1 MSNRRA
7 LLRALPAI
15 DRLLGTAM
23 LTKLESAQPHSLI
36 REAAQK
42 VVEELRRQ
50 ILDEQAPLPDLDL
63 ECVATLVAAEVAR
76 MARPSLRKVI
86 NVTGT
91 LLHTNLG
98 RAPLCSNAL
107 QAINEVAQGYSNLE
121 YNLDE
126 GQRGKRFTH
135 VEELLCKLT
144 GGEAATV
151 VNNNAGAVMLALA
164 ALAGGRS
171 ALVSRGELIEIGGS
185 FRIPD
190 VMRLSGACLV
200 EVGTTNKTH
209 RRDYEGV
216 ISEHTALL
224 LKVHRS
230 NFEIVGFTSEVSIEE
245 LVEIGRKRGVA
256 TMMDLGSG
264 CLLEAERLAELGLPA
279 EPSVR
284 AVMASGLDVVTFSG
298 DKLLGGPQAGI
309 ILGHRKMVAAVRAH
323 PMMRALRPDK
333 LTLSALTATLAAYRD
348 GVAAIEIPAVAM
360 MSVALEDLRARAEE
374 LRRRIGAAPEWLEVS
389 VVACESTVG
398 GGAVPT
404 ATLPSWGIALESQT
418 GTVTGGG
425 EPPQPSAA
433 VPRGLGQIEAR
444 LRSGPVPVIGRIADD
459 QLLIDVRTLR
469 GDEELRAVAAA
480 VRSLF

>member
-63 ECVATLVAAEVAR
+63 ERVATLVAAEVAR

-190 VMRLSGACLV
+190 IMAASGVTLV

-209 RRDYEGV
+209 LKDYADALNSV
-216 ISEHTALL
+216 TALI
-224 LKVHRS
+224 LKVHTS
-230 NFEIVGFTSEVSIEE
+230 NYRILGFTQAVSGEE
-245 LVEIGRKRGVA
+245 LAGLAHHHKIPVLE
-256 TMMDLGSG
+256 DLGSG
-264 CLLEAERLAELGLPA
+264 LLIDLTSYGLPR
-279 EPSVR
+279 EPTVR
-284 AVMASGLDVVTFSG
+284 EALQTGIDLVTFSG

-309 ILGHRKMVAAVRAH
+309 IVGKREVLDKLRKH
-323 PMMRALRPDK
+323 PMARALRIDK
-333 LTLSALTATLAAYRD
+333 LTLAALEATLRLYLDPNKALAQIPTLQMLSQPASALRERCEALLPALHAMLADAADCGIIEATA
-348 GVAAIEIPAVAM
+348 
-360 MSVALEDLRARAEE
+360 
-374 LRRRIGAAPEWLEVS
+374 
-389 VVACESTVG
+389 TVG
-398 GGAVPT
+398 GGA
-404 ATLPSWGIALESQT
+404 LPLAELPGWVIALT
-418 GTVTGGG
+418 
-425 EPPQPSAA
+425 PK
-433 VPRGLGQIEAR
+433 GLSLNEMTTR
-444 LRSGPVPVIGRIADD
+444 LRSCEPPVVGRIQDD
-459 QLLIDVRTLR
+459 RFLIDARTL
-469 GDEELRAVAAA
+469 GTADEGLLLEALQQV
-480 VRSLF
+480 FKQ